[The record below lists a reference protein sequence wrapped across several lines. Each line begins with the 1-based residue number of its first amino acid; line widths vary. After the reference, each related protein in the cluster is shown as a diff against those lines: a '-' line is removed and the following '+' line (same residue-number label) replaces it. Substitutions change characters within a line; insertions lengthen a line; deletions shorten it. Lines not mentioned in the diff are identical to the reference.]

1 MRIGWTFSV
10 LKQSVSSL
18 ICIIL
23 FIDSIR
29 PVCLPFRALNL
40 RENTLYRLY
49 SNNSKVTQSTGF
61 NAKKYSIL
69 ANENCRSPIP
79 LTDATF
85 CAQAQGGEQTGV
97 DGDPFMQAIKEGGNY
112 PIYQVALGVDQTT
125 KHSIGLS
132 IHPYIGWIKDTINGN
147 IEKTR
152 NEVIRPYLRPKE
164 FVPLFQLR
172 TL

>member
-1 MRIGWTFSV
+1 M
-10 LKQSVSSL
+10 
-18 ICIIL
+18 
-23 FIDSIR
+23 
-29 PVCLPFRALNL
+29 
-40 RENTLYRLY
+40 
-49 SNNSKVTQSTGF
+49 
-61 NAKKYSIL
+61 
-69 ANENCRSPIP
+69 
-79 LTDATF
+79 
-85 CAQAQGGEQTGV
+85 

-125 KHSIGLS
+125 KHSIGLP

-152 NEVIRPYLRPKE
+152 NEVIRPYIRSKE